1 MRRNKKVK
9 KQSRLDRFLEIPKE
23 ISSEEPKLTI
33 MGFNSLIIENYKG
46 ILEYQDFFVRIS
58 THIGIININGY
69 ELNLNEMTTDDI
81 EVTGKIEGID
91 FEKTIDD
98 YEVK

>member
-1 MRRNKKVK
+1 MKKNRKVR
-9 KQSRLDRFLEIPKE
+9 KQNRLDRILEIPKE
-23 ISSEEPKLTI
+23 ISSEEPKITI
-33 MGFNSLIIENYKG
+33 MGFNSIVIENYKA

-69 ELNLNEMTTDDI
+69 ELKLNEMTTDDI

-91 FEKTIDD
+91 FEKTVDD
-98 YEVK
+98 

>member
-1 MRRNKKVK
+1 MKNNKKIK
-9 KQSRLDRFLEIPKE
+9 KQNKIDRLLEIPKE
-23 ISSEEPKLTI
+23 ISSEEPKITI
-33 MGFNSLIIENYKG
+33 MGFNQIIIENYKG

-69 ELNLNEMTTDDI
+69 ELNLNEMTSDDI

-98 YEVK
+98 

>member
-1 MRRNKKVK
+1 MRKNKKVK
-9 KQSRLDRFLEIPKE
+9 KQSRLDRILEIPKE
-23 ISSEEPKLTI
+23 ISSEEPKI
-33 MGFNSLIIENYKG
+33 IINGFNEIIIENYKG

-81 EVTGKIEGID
+81 QVTGKIEGID